1 MLLKYAILII
11 MTNQLTEAKV
21 IRIIKSIIDT
31 PNDLNGDFIIN
42 SIYGWDSLTVINLIV
57 SLEKEFNINLNLDYF
72 STERKVSDIVEMIT
86 N

>member
-1 MLLKYAILII
+1 

-21 IRIIKSIIDT
+21 IEIINSIIDT
-31 PNDLNGDFIIN
+31 PDSLNGDFIIN
-42 SIYGWDSLTVINLIV
+42 SIHGWDSLTVINLIV

>member
-1 MLLKYAILII
+1 